1 MMAVSDDDQYHA
13 FDTVTDALMWSG
25 WVTHYR
31 HNGDRRNRHGSLR
44 PFTADDV
51 IMQLNKAVNQ
61 GKLTVDHARVAKY
74 FIKQQRL
81 PDHGDRDW
89 LHDIWQEVIE
99 VLEPLLK
106 QKGYVYDKARI

>member
-1 MMAVSDDDQYHA
+1 MMAVSDDDQFHA

-31 HNGDRRNRHGSLR
+31 QHGDKRGHHRSPR

-51 IMQLNKAVNQ
+51 VMQLNKAATQ
-61 GKLTVDHARVAKY
+61 GKITMDHLRVAKY
-74 FIKQQRL
+74 FIKQQRT

-89 LHDIWQEVIE
+89 LHTLWQEAIE
-99 VLEPLLK
+99 AVEPMLK